1 MKKRVT
7 LTIMLVGIFL
17 AFVVLVVSVIAGN
30 VYRWKPPEQ
39 GHYERT
45 IRVVSGADYLPISF
59 LDKNGNPAGHD
70 VELIYEI
77 GELLGVNIELDML
90 EWPEATKAFK
100 AGEYDLLLRVTYA
113 KERTNWVEY
122 TTPVLNQSYVVF
134 GRNAKDFLVAELSG
148 AKIALM
154 AGDAVKD
161 AIFTTYE
168 LDQNLRYYTTYAMC
182 FEQLEAGKCDYVIAP
197 KAIGQAL
204 IREMGLKGIEASNAV
219 VYNSVYCFGVQPG
232 DTELEEEINGA
243 LRILGETGRINKLY
257 EYWMQDYVEG
267 NSFFREVEKNWPFL
281 VLLVLVIVFFFT
293 IQVLYYE
300 INRNNQQKRATA
312 MLQRER
318 MQYRDALLHD
328 CEYAFSF
335 DLNEGVVHGLL
346 GAAPGHKSLMEF
358 PVSYSKLIERLRDQ
372 VKPVYL
378 LGSLEEQFPENLAA
392 AYERGERLLEI
403 ECFHPKAV
411 MYQRKNIF
419 LSRDAESGH
428 ILACVITRDITKA
441 RKEELE
447 TKRSVS
453 QLANAAE
460 QITHGNLDVEIDCAL
475 EGDIGI
481 LANVFQMTV
490 AVLKQ
495 RLKQA
500 NNVALA
506 DTLTGIGNRTA
517 YDLRMKEYDAKLEAA
532 KDVEFSV
539 VMVDLNDLKQ
549 INDTLGHEMGDQ
561 YIVTAVEQLK
571 KTFGDVML
579 YRVGGD
585 EFIAIFDHADQDR
598 IAALIRKLE
607 GDLSIYNQTH
617 SLFPGGVGVAVGTA
631 AYEPENDRCFK
642 DVFTRADARMYE
654 DKQKKK
660 CSADW

>member
-1 MKKRVT
+1 MKKHVT
-7 LTIMLVGIFL
+7 LSIMLVGIFL
-17 AFVVLVVSVIAGN
+17 CLFVLIASIVSGQF
-30 VYRWKPPEQ
+30 YRWQPPEQ
-39 GHYERT
+39 GKYNRT
-45 IRVVSGADYLPISF
+45 IRVVSDADYEPISF
-59 LDKNGNPAGHD
+59 YDKNGNPAGHD
-70 VELIYEI
+70 VELIYKI
-77 GELLGVNIELDML
+77 GELIGANIELELLD
-90 EWPEATKAFK
+90 WTQVTKRFY
-100 AGEYDLLLRVTYA
+100 AGEYDVMLSVAYA
-113 KERTNWVEY
+113 PERESWLEY
-122 TTPVLNQSYVVF
+122 SVPIMNEPYVVF
-134 GRNAKDFLVAELSG
+134 GEDAEDFSVAEMSG
-148 AKIALM
+148 SKVAIM
-154 AGDAVKD
+154 AGDVVRD

-168 LDQNLRYYTTYAMC
+168 LEGNISYYPTYIPC
-182 FEQLEAGKCDYVIAP
+182 FERLASGDCDYVIAP
-197 KAIGQAL
+197 KTVGLAI
-204 IREMGLKGIEASNAV
+204 IRDMGLKNVEASNAV
-219 VYNSVYCFGVQPG
+219 LYNSIYCIAVQKDDAALAG
-232 DTELEEEINGA
+232 EINDA
-243 LRILGETGRINKLY
+243 LRTLSENGEINKLY
-257 EYWMQDYVEG
+257 ERWMQDYVGQNTLLTVLKEY
-267 NSFFREVEKNWPFL
+267 KFL
-281 VLLVLVIVFFFT
+281 FILFVLVILFFF
-293 IQVLYYE
+293 IVQVFYYE
-300 INRNNQQKRATA
+300 INRNKQQKRATA

-335 DLNEGVVHGLL
+335 DLNEGMVHELL

-358 PVSYSKLIERLRDQ
+358 PVPYSKLIERLRDY

-378 LGSLEEQFPENLAA
+378 LGSLEEQYPENLVA

-403 ECFHPKAV
+403 ECFHPMAG

-419 LSRDAESGH
+419 LSKDEENGH

-517 YDLRMKEYDAKLEAA
+517 YDLRMKEYDAKLEAV
-532 KDVEFSV
+532 KDIEFSV

-585 EFIAIFDHADQDR
+585 EFIAIFDHADRER
-598 IAALIRKLE
+598 IAALLRKLE
-607 GDLSIYNQTH
+607 GNLSIYNQTH
-617 SLFPGGVGVAVGTA
+617 SLFPDGVGVAVGTA
-631 AYEPENDRCFK
+631 TYEPGNDRCFK

-660 CSADW
+660 SSIDW